1 MMVDIGGGG
10 HVSHLRTRI
19 RVEAARRRA
28 LAPTRP
34 NGCGMEREETGP
46 HFGIRRFPRGRH
58 GLLSVNQ
65 PGGYVNRG
73 RVSGCHSGMDD
84 FWWKIFRHP
93 VDRWPL

>member
-1 MMVDIGGGG
+1 MSNMRNERFYATEKMYKPSTLNTPDCSRKPASMMVDIGGGG

-46 HFGIRRFPRGRH
+46 HFGIRRFPRGRQS
-58 GLLSVNQ
+58 LDV
-65 PGGYVNRG
+65 P
-73 RVSGCHSGMDD
+73 
-84 FWWKIFRHP
+84 
-93 VDRWPL
+93 